1 MKDPKKAKWIIGTS
15 GVVLSAFLLTQI
27 GNTEVG
33 DAGAGNTLVASNSIQ
48 SDIVID
54 ETISEREREL
64 VQLDWT
70 SFDVQAVQEVSVP
83 RKSDRTSRRS

>member
-1 MKDPKKAKWIIGTS
+1 M
-15 GVVLSAFLLTQI
+15 
-27 GNTEVG
+27 
-33 DAGAGNTLVASNSIQ
+33 GNTLVASNSIQ

-70 SFDVQAVQEVSVP
+70 SFDIQPVQQVSIP

>member
-33 DAGAGNTLVASNSIQ
+33 DAGSGKY
-48 SDIVID
+48 
-54 ETISEREREL
+54 
-64 VQLDWT
+64 
-70 SFDVQAVQEVSVP
+70 VSS
-83 RKSDRTSRRS
+83 K